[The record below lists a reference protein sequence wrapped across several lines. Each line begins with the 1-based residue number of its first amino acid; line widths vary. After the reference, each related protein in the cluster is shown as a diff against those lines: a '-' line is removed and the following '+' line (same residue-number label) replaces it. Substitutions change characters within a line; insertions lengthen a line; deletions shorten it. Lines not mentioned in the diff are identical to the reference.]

1 MQKRNHQRKK
11 LRGKLRKCKIARR
24 HNCHLIVVL
33 CNPFGF
39 TIERAKYINLLGYP
53 EIPRGAPQGSQ
64 VPMVCRI
71 APYDT
76 GTSDGTSNSPS
87 DRTSDGGPDARAD
100 ARADGRVSA

>member
-39 TIERAKYINLLGYP
+39 IIERAKYINFWGIINPGISGKSSTLCLEVKLAGSEYP
-53 EIPRGAPQGSQ
+53 I
-64 VPMVCRI
+64 
-71 APYDT
+71 Y
-76 GTSDGTSNSPS
+76 SNEK
-87 DRTSDGGPDARAD
+87 TEGK
-100 ARADGRVSA
+100 